1 MSAGGEVVVGAV
13 IALGLVGVLVPVLPG
28 LALVWGAVLVWAL
41 VEQSTL
47 GWVVLGVATALLAA
61 GTVVKYV
68 VPGRRLRRAGVP
80 WRSTALGGAL
90 GVVGFF
96 VVPVVGLLLGFVL
109 GVYLAE
115 RQRLG
120 GHGPAWQSTRQA
132 LAAAG
137 WSVLIELAA
146 GMAMA
151 ATWLA
156 GVLMG

>member
-1 MSAGGEVVVGAV
+1 MSAAGEILVGAV
-13 IALGLVGVLVPVLPG
+13 IVVGLVGVLVPVLPG
-28 LALVWGAVLVWAL
+28 LALVWAAVLVWAM
-41 VEQSTL
+41 VVQSTV
-47 GWVVLGVATALLAA
+47 GWAVLAGASALLVV

-68 VPGRRLRRAGVP
+68 VPGRRLRRVGVP

-90 GVVGFF
+90 AVVGFF
-96 VVPVVGLLLGFVL
+96 VIPVVGLLIGFVL

-120 GHGPAWQSTRQA
+120 AHTAAWQSTRQA

-137 WSVLIELAA
+137 WSVLIELFA

-151 ATWLA
+151 GTWLA
-156 GVLMG
+156 GVLVG

>member
-1 MSAGGEVVVGAV
+1 VNGGGEVLVGAV
-13 IALGLVGVLVPVLPG
+13 IAVGLAGVLVPVLPG
-28 LALVWGAVLVWAL
+28 LALVWVAILLWAL
-41 VEQSTL
+41 QVRGTV
-47 GWVVLGVATALLAA
+47 GWTVLAVVTALFAG

-80 WRSTALGGAL
+80 WRTTALGVAL

-96 VVPVVGLLLGFVL
+96 VIPVVGLLVGFVL

-115 RQRLG
+115 RRRLG
-120 GHGPAWQSTRQA
+120 AHDAAWHSTRQA

-137 WSVLIELAA
+137 WSVLIELGT

-151 ATWLA
+151 GCWLA
-156 GVLMG
+156 GVLV